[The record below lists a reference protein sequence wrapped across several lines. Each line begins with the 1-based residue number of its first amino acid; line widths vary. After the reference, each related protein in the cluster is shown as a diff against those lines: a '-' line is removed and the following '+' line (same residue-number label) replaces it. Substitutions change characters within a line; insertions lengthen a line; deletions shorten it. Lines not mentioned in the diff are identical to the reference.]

1 MYIRT
6 SMIYIYDKMD
16 IGYDKHVGISTMIE
30 YLRETNQM
38 QHAEKIRLTTLKKY
52 MKTNTLESALDI
64 GFTPLDCLSEAI
76 SWEQLRR
83 KFSVDSI
90 LKFGMTFDIATKI
103 GLQPEHFG
111 GDQGYSVL
119 QKMKASEKEIDD
131 FINHVS
137 KLKKTNWSPAI
148 AKEAGFTFQKIIDI
162 GGNASTLQPMKMWTI
177 KNIVLEFQPTA
188 EEWLAAGFTSTC
200 TKDEA
205 WDSKQYRQFIAK
217 ETAYISP
224 EAMKETK
231 TKAMS
236 KDYILKFDANK
247 ILSQRF

>member
-1 MYIRT
+1 
-6 SMIYIYDKMD
+6 MD

-30 YLRETNQM
+30 YLRETDQM
-38 QHAEKIRLTTLKKY
+38 QHAEKIRSTTLKKY
-52 MKTNTLESALDI
+52 IKNNPLESAIDM
-64 GFTPLDCLSEAI
+64 GFTPLDCLSENI

-83 KFSVDSI
+83 KFSVESI

-111 GDQGYSVL
+111 GDEGYTIIE
-119 QKMKASEKEIDD
+119 KMKATNQEIHD
-131 FINHVS
+131 FIDHIS
-137 KLKKTNWSPAI
+137 KLKKTSWSPAI
-148 AKEAGFTFQKIIDI
+148 AKEAGFTFQKVIDI
-162 GGNASTLQPMKMWTI
+162 GGNASTLQSMKSWTI
-177 KNIVLEFQPTA
+177 KNIVLEFQPQP
-188 EEWLAAGFTSTC
+188 EEWLKAEFTSDC

-217 ETAYISP
+217 ETAQLSP
-224 EAMKETK
+224 DDLEEAK
-231 TKAMS
+231 TKPMS

>member
-1 MYIRT
+1 
-6 SMIYIYDKMD
+6 MD

-30 YLRETNQM
+30 YLRETDQM
-38 QHAEKIRLTTLKKY
+38 QHAEKIRSTTLKKY
-52 MKTNTLESALDI
+52 IKNNTLESSI
-64 GFTPLDCLSEAI
+64 NMGFTPLDCVCENI

-83 KFSVDSI
+83 KFSVESI

-111 GDQGYSVL
+111 GDEGYTIIE
-119 QKMKASEKEIDD
+119 KMKATKQEIHD
-131 FINHVS
+131 FIDHIS

-148 AKEAGFTFQKIIDI
+148 AKEAGFTFQKVIDI
-162 GGNASTLQPMKMWTI
+162 GGNASTLQSMKSWTI
-177 KNIVLEFQPTA
+177 KNIVLEFQPQP
-188 EEWLAAGFTSTC
+188 EEWLKAEFTSDC

-217 ETAYISP
+217 ETAQLSP
-224 EAMKETK
+224 DDLEEVKINPV
-231 TKAMS
+231 S

>member
-1 MYIRT
+1 
-6 SMIYIYDKMD
+6 MD

-30 YLRETNQM
+30 YLRETDQM
-38 QHAEKIRLTTLKKY
+38 QHAEKIRSTTLKKY
-52 MKTNTLESALDI
+52 IKNNTLESSI
-64 GFTPLDCLSEAI
+64 NMGFTPLDCVYENI

-83 KFSVDSI
+83 KFSVESI

-111 GDQGYSVL
+111 GDEGYTVIE
-119 QKMKASEKEIDD
+119 KMKATPQEIHD
-131 FINHVS
+131 FIDHIS

-148 AKEAGFTFQKIIDI
+148 AKEAGFTFQSIIDI
-162 GGNASTLQPMKMWTI
+162 GGNASTLQSMKSWTI
-177 KNIVLEFQPTA
+177 KNIVLEFQPKP
-188 EEWLAAGFTSTC
+188 EEWLKAEFNSEC

-217 ETAYISP
+217 ETAQLSP
-224 EAMKETK
+224 SDLEEAKIK
-231 TKAMS
+231 PVS

>member
-1 MYIRT
+1 
-6 SMIYIYDKMD
+6 MD

-30 YLRETNQM
+30 YLRETDQM
-38 QHAEKIRLTTLKKY
+38 QHAEKIRSTTLKKY
-52 MKTNTLESALDI
+52 IKNNPLESAIDM
-64 GFTPLDCLSEAI
+64 GFTPLDCLSENI

-83 KFSVDSI
+83 KFSVESI

-111 GDQGYSVL
+111 GDEGYTIIE
-119 QKMKASEKEIDD
+119 KMKATNQEIHD
-131 FINHVS
+131 FIDHVS

-148 AKEAGFTFQKIIDI
+148 AKEAGFTFQKVIDI
-162 GGNASTLQPMKMWTI
+162 GGNASTLQSMKSWTI
-177 KNIVLEFQPTA
+177 KNIVLEFQPQP
-188 EEWLAAGFTSTC
+188 EEWLKAEFTSDC

-217 ETAYISP
+217 ETAQLSP
-224 EAMKETK
+224 DDLEEAK
-231 TKAMS
+231 TKPMS